1 DGMVHFGRDAFT
13 ASRELIGQRGVAAA
27 GSMLNERIVFQPGLT
42 FEDGRAWDL
51 TTGLEVDPQP
61 QDREDFEA
69 VTKFMRLSLEY
80 TDSLPVRAG
89 ADSSDTGIIPN
100 D

>member
-1 DGMVHFGRDAFT
+1 
-13 ASRELIGQRGVAAA
+13 
-27 GSMLNERIVFQPGLT
+27 
-42 FEDGRAWDL
+42 
-51 TTGLEVDPQP
+51 
-61 QDREDFEA
+61 
-69 VTKFMRLSLEY
+69 MRLALEY